1 MQFRCENN
9 SALELLVQR
18 CQSTL
23 FCAIPR
29 RGNKYYTPA
38 VGNCWTRNPKNN
50 LDTPIFPPKKWT
62 KKSWTNPLQ
71 IQFLL
76 PFFLGGK
83 IAYFCTFLSAFPVC
97 LCKIVNFYFVPP
109 GAQKWCS
116 ASNNNFKIEK
126 WKNRN
131 WKIENSKNRSS
142 NFQKM
147 KTWTNKTATWEVHV
161 RTEKPA
167 DPRDRPRLLSTQVMT
182 FHSLG
187 RSSSQART
195 APRFCRVRD
204 AGSRIQYAP
213 ELFGIASAWKR
224 RLLEL
229 NEQFPTT
236 KMAVWNSNS
245 RSTHGSRWDSRWEV
259 LILFSWNSHEAYPR
273 FIRTGEDNIKFTP
286 FPTPPPPP
294 KILENA
300 IPMRKQFRAGIARF
314 LRSEH
319 VFFCNST

>member
-1 MQFRCENN
+1 
-9 SALELLVQR
+9 
-18 CQSTL
+18 
-23 FCAIPR
+23 
-29 RGNKYYTPA
+29 
-38 VGNCWTRNPKNN
+38 
-50 LDTPIFPPKKWT
+50 
-62 KKSWTNPLQ
+62 
-71 IQFLL
+71 
-76 PFFLGGK
+76 
-83 IAYFCTFLSAFPVC
+83 
-97 LCKIVNFYFVPP
+97 
-109 GAQKWCS
+109 
-116 ASNNNFKIEK
+116 
-126 WKNRN
+126 
-131 WKIENSKNRSS
+131 
-142 NFQKM
+142 
-147 KTWTNKTATWEVHV
+147 
-161 RTEKPA
+161 
-167 DPRDRPRLLSTQVMT
+167 MT

-300 IPMRKQFRAGIARF
+300 IPMRKQFRAGIARS

-319 VFFCNST
+319 FFLQFHVEVISIIHPLWGIVERGIQKTIWTPLFFRPKNEPKNPEQIHCKSNFYYRFSWAGK